1 MRLIKN
7 ENSCTWRTWLFAKDF
22 ARIVAETINRLSVD
36 YGFSDAVNIA
46 RNFGLSIRELVELI
60 VQEAKYKGEIV
71 RNRNMPDSAPKKVMD
86 DKRFGKLF
94 PNFKFTNIK
103 DGILETIKYY
113 ESRYP

>member
-1 MRLIKN
+1 MIKN
-7 ENSCTWRTWLFAKDF
+7 ESSCTWRTWLFAKDF
-22 ARIVAETINRLSVD
+22 ARIAAEMINCLSAD
-36 YGFSDAVNIA
+36 YGFSDAINISQ
-46 RNFGLSIRELVELI
+46 NFGLSIRELVELI

-71 RNRNMPDSAPKKVMD
+71 WNRNMQDGAPKKVMD

-113 ESRYP
+113 QSRYPY